1 MSKKLA
7 VLFRHIRS
15 DPNPDEHV
23 DLFEHRDTQWRPF
36 FTNPFVPAESSTA
49 DETQTVPLPALPA
62 LPHRPNSSVSEK
74 EDPEIKGAN
83 GGIQNTSNESYDV
96 AVGKQAP
103 EWLNL
108 FYDLAWTASF
118 ANITSSYS
126 FNSEWDALT
135 YTVLFALTW
144 WMWASQVFYS
154 IDFYTDDWAHLIS
167 ILLQLVIFGGLSAVT
182 RDIDI
187 SNYITHLPGV
197 SGFEEIQ
204 TETLT
209 PKVYMARKM
218 AQPLFER
225 IALIVALSRLLL
237 FVQYAIVIFWATRT
251 SKPKRCPRRLLE
263 VPISLFI
270 STALFFTA
278 YGTTKYRGDEK
289 LWAIGKFVLWA
300 LGFLVEIVAH
310 VRRLHYQVSGPIRL
324 KAHGSIRN
332 RFNTITTIIMGEGIN
347 AIAGT
352 LYSIQKSPGF
362 TKTMAVSIVCCAV
375 IIFGL
380 VYLYYQGS
388 APSEKPVRRRAAW
401 ALVHWPW
408 LLSVILLLS
417 AVKNQLLLV
426 NFINSA
432 GYITDVNYQ
441 IFTTNMTDAEF
452 NHTFGN
458 ILLESGSTLD
468 DQLKK
473 YTDLISQNIT
483 DSNNTNLS
491 TEAEDE
497 IWSVWYYRMQ
507 LESVLNIY
515 TSFMSNDSIS
525 DELQN
530 TITRYQYDYD
540 YAYQDVANPLEAG
553 IWEEVVW
560 GLMKPSVQNT
570 RYIMVLC
577 GATLWSLATLN
588 LIQSWPRDRF
598 QWYSIVSRYG
608 TGLCMM
614 LLLFLNF
621 GKYKTYF
628 PPYDAPKSER
638 TGVINWMDARWVLP
652 TLAIIYG
659 VQIIVDAILLYISV
673 RLSRRSRQSMVT
685 RQGDDPNKND

>member
-1 MSKKLA
+1 MSRKLA

-23 DLFEHRDTQWRPF
+23 DLFDHRDTQWRPF
-36 FTNPFVPAESSTA
+36 FTNPFVPAESSAT
-49 DETQTVPLPALPA
+49 DESQTVAFPA
-62 LPHRPNSSVSEK
+62 LPHRPDSSVSEK
-74 EDPEIKGAN
+74 EDPERKGAI
-83 GGIQNTSNESYDV
+83 GGAQNTSNENYDV
-96 AVGKQAP
+96 AMGKQAP

-126 FNSEWDALT
+126 FNSEWDAFT

-154 IDFYTDDWAHLIS
+154 IEFYTDDWAHLIS

-187 SNYITHLPGV
+187 STYITHLPGV
-197 SGFEEIQ
+197 SGLEESQ
-204 TETLT
+204 TEAIT
-209 PKVYMARKM
+209 PKIYMARKM

-237 FVQYAIVIFWATRT
+237 FVQYGVVIYWARKT
-251 SKPKRCPRRLLE
+251 SKPKKCPRRLLE

-300 LGFLVEIVAH
+300 LGFLIEIVVH
-310 VRRLHYQVSGPIRL
+310 IRRLHYQVSGPIRL

-347 AIAGT
+347 SIAGT

-362 TKTMAVSIVCCAV
+362 TKTMAVSILCCAV

-401 ALVHWPW
+401 ALLHWPW

-432 GYITDVNYQ
+432 GYITEVNNE

-452 NHTFGN
+452 NQTFGEV
-458 ILLESGSTLD
+458 LLKSGTTLD
-468 DQLKK
+468 DQWGK
-473 YTDLISQNIT
+473 YLELISQNIT
-483 DSNNTNLS
+483 DSNTTNLS
-491 TEAEDE
+491 TEAEEE

-507 LESVLNIY
+507 MESVLNIY

-525 DELQN
+525 DELQD

-540 YAYQDVANPLEAG
+540 YAYQDFANPLQAD
-553 IWEEVVW
+553 IWQEVVW

-570 RYIMVLC
+570 QYIMVLC
-577 GATLWSLATLN
+577 GATLWSLAILN
-588 LIQSWPRDRF
+588 LVQSWPRDRF
-598 QWYSIVSRYG
+598 QWYSIISRYG
-608 TGLCMM
+608 TGICMM
-614 LLLFLNF
+614 FLALLNL

-628 PPYDAPKSER
+628 TPYGVPDSER
-638 TGVINWMDARWVLP
+638 TGVINWMDAHWVLP
-652 TLAIIYG
+652 TLAIIYAL
-659 VQIIVDAILLYISV
+659 QIVIDGFILYRSV
-673 RLSRRSRQSMVT
+673 RLSRRSRRGAVT
-685 RQGDDPNKND
+685 QQGDVPNRND